1 MNNEVNNNNSNETEI
16 TSNNTNMYTLLVA
29 NKTGHDTLTLDIDQA
44 IDNITE
50 LVETK
55 KNWVFINGAPFEF
68 AGSSARSEANI
79 SKLRTQLE
87 QNPNAQVMLTGQVIG
102 GDKQSL

>member
-1 MNNEVNNNNSNETEI
+1 MNNNEASINSNETA
-16 TSNNTNMYTLLVA
+16 NNTEIVNKYTLLVA
-29 NKTGHDTLTLDIDQA
+29 NKTGHSTLEDLSIDQA

-50 LVETK
+50 LVATK

-68 AGSSARSEANI
+68 AGSNIRSEANL

-102 GDKQSL
+102 G